1 MVDLDD
7 LRAWGTGCG
16 SRGLRL
22 THDAADEIERLRDRL
37 NLIATSPH
45 ADGWSKDRAK
55 AALLD
60 TP

>member
-16 SRGLRL
+16 SRGYKLC
-22 THDAADEIERLRDRL
+22 HDVADEIERLRSEL
-37 NLIATSPH
+37 A
-45 ADGWSKDRAK
+45 AAK
-55 AALLD
+55 LSLTLAYDDIED